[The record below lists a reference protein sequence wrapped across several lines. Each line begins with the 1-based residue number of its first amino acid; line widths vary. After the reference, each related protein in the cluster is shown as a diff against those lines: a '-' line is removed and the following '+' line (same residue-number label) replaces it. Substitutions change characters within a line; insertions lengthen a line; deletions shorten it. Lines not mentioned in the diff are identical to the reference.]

1 MTAAQVTLLIL
12 LFPVAG
18 AILLAVWGRRLPR
31 IVTQIVGPGV
41 VWGSFVATLVLF
53 FRQATIGDAR
63 FFGAGSS
70 DFTYWTWIKSGSFQV
85 PFNLL
90 VDNLSIFM
98 CLVITGVGGLIVTY
112 SVGYMADEDGP
123 SYSRFFTYMDV
134 FIFSM
139 LLLVL
144 AGNFVFLIVGWALVG
159 LSSYLLIGFW
169 YQRRSA
175 VLAARKAFVMNVIG
189 DAGMILG
196 AFVLFVMTNKTTYSA
211 VFATATNYCPPGAAC
226 LHILR
231 GDSPGLELAAF
242 LLLVGAVA
250 KSAQIPLHTWL
261 PDAMEGPTPVSA
273 LIHAATMVTAGV
285 YLVGR
290 MAPIYDIAIYAH
302 GAVAIIGAVTALF
315 AATIAIVQ
323 TDIKRVLAY
332 STMSQIGYM
341 FLAVGIGAY
350 SAGFFHLLAH
360 AFFKA
365 LLFMAAGSVIHA
377 MHGEQ
382 DMRKYG
388 GLFRQLPRTGGAF
401 LIGSLAL
408 VGVIP
413 LVGFFSKEQIL
424 GAAFSK
430 PDDPLA
436 LSVWVIGAATA
447 LITGFYTG
455 RMWWMSFAGKP
466 APERPVEH
474 PHEAPP
480 VMLVPVL
487 VLAGLTV
494 VAGFIQTRALGIGP
508 SVVSDFL
515 ASAVGRMR
523 WEENAGAV
531 VVGLITM
538 VLATLL
544 FFAAYRIYVERT
556 WKAWSANAPWAQ
568 RMLERK
574 YYFDEMYDAAFVRPM
589 DAIASWGAKDV
600 EGPVLDRLVV
610 GTGNAAVAAARSL
623 SLTQSGYFRNYVLV
637 FVGGAVV
644 AAVLLLMRVA

>member
-1 MTAAQVTLLIL
+1 MTSSQVALLL
-12 LFPVAG
+12 LLLPAAG
-18 AILLAVWGRRLPR
+18 AVLLAGRGWRFPR
-31 IVTQIVGPGV
+31 MVTKIVGPGV
-41 VWGSFVATLVLF
+41 VWASFVLTLVLF
-53 FRQATIGDAR
+53 SNKVSGDY
-63 FFGAGSS
+63 
-70 DFTYWTWIKSGSFQV
+70 TYWTWIQSGSFVV

-90 VDNLSIFM
+90 IDNLSIFM

-112 SVGYMADEDGP
+112 SVGYMAHENDA
-123 SYSRFFTYMDV
+123 SYARFFTYMDV

-144 AGNFVFLIVGWALVG
+144 AGNFVFLIVGWGLVG
-159 LSSYLLIGFW
+159 LSSYFLIGFW

-189 DAGMILG
+189 DVGMILG
-196 AFVLFVMTNKTTYSA
+196 AFVLFVQFHATTYA
-211 VFATATNYCPPGAAC
+211 AIFRQGCPPPQLMVYCG
-226 LHILR
+226 
-231 GDSPGLELAAF
+231 GTDNGMLELAAF

-285 YLVGR
+285 YLIGR
-290 MAPIYDIAIYAH
+290 MHPIYDIAVYAH

-350 SAGFFHLLAH
+350 SAGFFHLMSH

-365 LLFMAAGSVIHA
+365 LLFMAAGNVIHA
-377 MHGEQ
+377 MNDEQ

-388 GLFRQLPRTGGAF
+388 GLHKQMPRTSWSF
-401 LIGSLAL
+401 LIGSLSL

-413 LVGFFSKEQIL
+413 FVGFFSKEQIL

-430 PDDPLA
+430 PDSSLA
-436 LSVWVIGAATA
+436 LAVWGVGFVTA
-447 LITGFYTG
+447 LVTGFYTG
-455 RMWWMSFAGKP
+455 RMWWMAFWGKP
-466 APERPVEH
+466 SPQRPVEH

-480 VMLVPVL
+480 VMLVPVI
-487 VLAGLTV
+487 VLAALATVGGLL
-494 VAGFIQTRALGIGP
+494 QTRALGFGTQL
-508 SVVSDFL
+508 VDDFL
-515 ASAVGRMR
+515 GSAVGKQP
-523 WEENAGAV
+523 WEGGASEIAV
-531 VVGLITM
+531 TAATM
-538 VLATLL
+538 ILATLL
-544 FFAAYRIYVERT
+544 FLGAYRVYVQHA
-556 WKAWSANAPWAQ
+556 WKPWSSLVPWVQ
-568 RMLERK
+568 RLLERK
-574 YYFDEMYDAAFVRPM
+574 YYFDEAYNAVFVRTM
-589 DAIASWGAKDV
+589 DRLADVFLRDV
-600 EGPVLDRLVV
+600 EQPVIDGAVV
-610 GTGNAAVAAARSL
+610 GTGRAIQVGAADL

-637 FVGGAVV
+637 FVAGAVV
-644 AAVLLLMRVA
+644 IAVLLIISRGLS

>member
-1 MTAAQVTLLIL
+1 MTGSQATLLLL
-12 LFPVAG
+12 LFPAAG
-18 AILLAVWGRRLPR
+18 AILLAGRGWRLPR
-31 IVTQIVGPGV
+31 IVTAIVGPGV
-41 VWGSFVATLVLF
+41 VWASFVLTLVLF
-53 FRQATIGDAR
+53 SNQVKG
-63 FFGAGSS
+63 
-70 DFTYWTWIKSGSFQV
+70 DFTYWTWIKSGSFVV

-98 CLVITGVGGLIVTY
+98 CLVITGVGGLIVSY
-112 SVGYMADEDGP
+112 SVGYMEKEDGP
-123 SYSRFFTYMDV
+123 SYARFFTYMDV

-196 AFVLFVMTNKTTYSA
+196 AFVLFVMTQHTTFND
-211 VFATATNYCPPGAAC
+211 VFARATNYCPPGAAC

-231 GDSPGLELAAF
+231 GDNPGLELAAF
-242 LLLVGAVA
+242 LLLVGAIA

-285 YLVGR
+285 YLVAR
-290 MAPIYDIAIYAH
+290 MHPIYDIAIYAH
-302 GAVAIIGAVTALF
+302 GAVAIIGGVTALF
-315 AATIAIVQ
+315 AASIALVQ

-350 SAGFFHLLAH
+350 AVGLFHLLAH

-365 LLFMAAGSVIHA
+365 LLFMAAGNVIHA
-377 MHGEQ
+377 MHDEQ

-388 GLFRQLPRTGGAF
+388 GLLRQLPRTGGAF

-424 GAAFSK
+424 GAAFSRG
-430 PDDPLA
+430 DPLA

-466 APERPVEH
+466 APDRPVEH
-474 PHEAPP
+474 PHEAPAI
-480 VMLVPVL
+480 MLVPVL
-487 VLAGLTV
+487 ILAGLTV
-494 VAGFIQTRALGIGP
+494 VGGFIQTRALGIGP
-508 SVVSDFL
+508 SVVSDYL
-515 ASAVGRMR
+515 ASTVGHMS

-538 VLATLL
+538 VLSTLL
-544 FFAAYRIYVERT
+544 FFAAYRFYVERT
-556 WKAWSANAPWAQ
+556 WKTWSANLPWAQ
-568 RMLERK
+568 RLLERK
-574 YYFDEMYDAAFVRPM
+574 YYFDEIYDGAFVRPM
-589 DAIASWGAKDV
+589 DAVASWGARDI
-600 EGPVLDRLVV
+600 EGPVLDGAVI
-610 GTGNAAVAAARSL
+610 GTGQIAVAAARSL

-644 AAVLLLMRVA
+644 AAVLLLIRTA

>member
-1 MTAAQVTLLIL
+1 MSSSQLALAVLLL
-12 LFPVAG
+12 PAAG
-18 AILLAVWGRRLPR
+18 AILLAGRGWRLPR
-31 IVTQIVGPGV
+31 IVTVIVGPGV
-41 VWGSFVATLVLF
+41 VWASFAATLALF
-53 FRQATIGDAR
+53 FGQRTG
-63 FFGAGSS
+63 
-70 DFTYWTWIKSGSFQV
+70 DFTYWTWIKSGSFDV

-98 CLVITGVGGLIVTY
+98 CLVITGVGALIVTY
-112 SVGYMADEDGP
+112 SVGYMEHEDGP
-123 SYSRFFTYMDV
+123 SYARFFTYMDV

-144 AGNFVFLIVGWALVG
+144 AGNFVFLIVGWAMVG

-189 DAGMILG
+189 DVGMILG
-196 AFVLFVMTNKTTYSA
+196 AFVLFVTYHAITYSGVFTA
-211 VFATATNYCPPGAAC
+211 VGGNSSCPPNLLCIVGPI
-226 LHILR
+226 HPQ
-231 GDSPGLELAAF
+231 DSPTLELAAF
-242 LLLVGAVA
+242 FLLVGAVA
-250 KSAQIPLHTWL
+250 KSAQLPLHTWL

-290 MAPIYDIAIYAH
+290 MHPIYDIATYAH
-302 GAVAIIGAVTALF
+302 GTVAIVGAVTALF

-350 SAGFFHLLAH
+350 AAGFFHLLAH

-365 LLFMAAGSVIHA
+365 LLFMAAGNVIHA
-377 MHGEQ
+377 MHDEQ
-382 DMRKYG
+382 DMRKFG
-388 GLFRQLPRTGGAF
+388 GLFRQLPRTSWSF

-430 PDDPLA
+430 PDNSLA
-436 LSVWVIGAATA
+436 LAVWVVGAITA

-455 RMWWMSFAGKP
+455 RMWWMAFAGKP
-466 APERPVEH
+466 SPQRPVAV
-474 PHEAPP
+474 PHEARL
-480 VMLVPVL
+480 VMLVPVMIL
-487 VLAGLTV
+487 AVLSV
-494 VAGFIQTRALGIGP
+494 VGGFIQTRALGIGP
-508 SVVSDFL
+508 SQVSDFL
-515 ASAVGRMR
+515 AAVVNPPA

-531 VVGLITM
+531 IVGLATM
-538 VLATLL
+538 VLATVL
-544 FFAAYRIYVERT
+544 FLAAYRFYVERT
-556 WKAWSANAPWAQ
+556 WHPWSSRFPWAQ
-568 RMLERK
+568 RLLERK
-574 YYFDEMYDAAFVRPM
+574 YYFDEIYDAAIVRPM
-589 DAIASWGAKDV
+589 DGIADIGLRDIEK
-600 EGPVLDRLVV
+600 PVLDGAVV
-610 GTGNAAVAAARSL
+610 GTGQAAVAGATSL
-623 SLTQSGYFRNYVLV
+623 SLTQSGFFRNYVLV

-644 AAVLLLMRVA
+644 AAVLLLIRSNS

>member
-1 MTAAQVTLLIL
+1 MSTSQLALAVLI
-12 LFPVAG
+12 FPVAG
-18 AILLAVWGRRLPR
+18 AILLAGRGWRLPR
-31 IVTQIVGPGV
+31 AVTMIVGPGV
-41 VWGSFVATLVLF
+41 VWASFAATLALF
-53 FRQATIGDAR
+53 FGNASG
-63 FFGAGSS
+63 
-70 DFTYWTWIKSGSFQV
+70 DFTYWTWIKSGSFEV

-98 CLVITGVGGLIVTY
+98 CLVITGVGALIVTY
-112 SVGYMADEDGP
+112 SVGYMEHEDGP
-123 SYSRFFTYMDV
+123 SYARFFTYMDV

-144 AGNFVFLIVGWALVG
+144 AGNFVFLIVGWAMVG

-189 DAGMILG
+189 DVGMILG
-196 AFVLFVMTNKTTYSA
+196 AFVLFVTFHATTYA
-211 VFATATNYCPPGAAC
+211 NVFFQLQPRICVTSHPCP
-226 LHILR
+226 LVT
-231 GDSPGLELAAF
+231 DSPSLELAAF

-250 KSAQIPLHTWL
+250 KSAQLPLHTWL

-285 YLVGR
+285 YLIGR
-290 MAPIYDIAIYAH
+290 MHPIYDVATYAH
-302 GAVAIIGAVTALF
+302 GTVAIIGAVTALF

-350 SAGFFHLLAH
+350 AAGFFHLLAH

-365 LLFMAAGSVIHA
+365 LLFMAAGNVIHA
-377 MHGEQ
+377 MHDEQ

-388 GLFRQLPRTGGAF
+388 GLFRQLPRTSWAF

-424 GAAFSK
+424 GAALSK
-430 PDDPLA
+430 PDSTLA
-436 LSVWVIGAATA
+436 LGVWVVGVVTA

-455 RMWWMSFAGKP
+455 RMWWMAFGGKP
-466 APERPVEH
+466 SPERPVEH
-474 PHEAPP
+474 PHEARL
-480 VMLVPVL
+480 VMLVPVMI
-487 VLAGLTV
+487 LAVLTV
-494 VAGFIQTRALGIGP
+494 VGGFIQTRALGIGP
-508 SVVSDFL
+508 SAVSDFL
-515 ASAVGRMR
+515 ASTVGPVG
-523 WEENAGAV
+523 WEEGAGV
-531 VVGLITM
+531 VVAGLITM

-544 FFAAYRIYVERT
+544 FLAAYRFYVQRSWT
-556 WKAWSANAPWAQ
+556 AWSSRLPWAQ
-568 RMLERK
+568 RLLERK
-574 YYFDEMYDAAFVRPM
+574 YYFDEIYDAAFVRPM
-589 DAIASWGAKDV
+589 DAFADFGLRDI
-600 EGPVLDRLVV
+600 EQPVLDGAVV
-610 GTGNAAVAAARSL
+610 GTGHAAVAGASSL

-644 AAVLLLMRVA
+644 AAVLLLIRANS

>member
-1 MTAAQVTLLIL
+1 MSTSQLALAVLLL
-12 LFPVAG
+12 PAAG
-18 AILLAVWGRRLPR
+18 ALLLAGRGWRLPR
-31 IVTQIVGPGV
+31 IVTVIVGPGV
-41 VWGSFVATLVLF
+41 VWASFAGTLALF
-53 FRQATIGDAR
+53 FGNANG
-63 FFGAGSS
+63 
-70 DFTYWTWIKSGSFQV
+70 DFTYWTWIKSGSLDV

-98 CLVITGVGGLIVTY
+98 CLVITGVGALIVTY
-112 SVGYMADEDGP
+112 SVGYMEHEDDP
-123 SYSRFFTYMDV
+123 SYARFFTYMDV

-144 AGNFVFLIVGWALVG
+144 AGNFVFLIVGWAMVG

-169 YQRRSA
+169 YQRQSA

-196 AFVLFVMTNKTTYSA
+196 AFVLFVTYHA
-211 VFATATNYCPPGAAC
+211 ITYAGVFAAVGGNVSCPHNLLCIVGPI
-226 LHILR
+226 HPQ
-231 GDSPGLELAAF
+231 DSFTLELAAF
-242 LLLVGAVA
+242 FLLVGAVA
-250 KSAQIPLHTWL
+250 KSAQLPLHTWL

-285 YLVGR
+285 YLIGR
-290 MAPIYDIAIYAH
+290 MHPIYDIATYAH
-302 GAVAIIGAVTALF
+302 GTVAIIGAVTALF

-350 SAGFFHLLAH
+350 AAGFFHLLAH

-365 LLFMAAGSVIHA
+365 LLFMAAGNVIHT
-377 MHGEQ
+377 MHDEQ

-388 GLFRQLPRTGGAF
+388 GLFRQLPRTSWSF

-436 LSVWVIGAATA
+436 LAVWVVGAVTA

-455 RMWWMSFAGKP
+455 RMWWMAFGGRPS
-466 APERPVEH
+466 PERPVAV
-474 PHEAPP
+474 PHEARL
-480 VMLVPVL
+480 VMLVPVMIL
-487 VLAGLTV
+487 AVLSV
-494 VAGFIQTRALGIGP
+494 VGGFIQTRALGIGP
-508 SVVSDFL
+508 SQVSDFL
-515 ASAVGRMR
+515 AAAVNPVG

-531 VVGLITM
+531 VVGLVTM

-544 FFAAYRIYVERT
+544 FLAAYRLYVART
-556 WKAWSANAPWAQ
+556 WTPWSSRFPWAQ
-568 RMLERK
+568 RLLERK
-574 YYFDEMYDAAFVRPM
+574 YYFDEIYNAAFVRPM
-589 DAIASWGAKDV
+589 DGLADVGLRDIEKPVFDGA
-600 EGPVLDRLVV
+600 VV
-610 GTGNAAVAAARSL
+610 GTGHAAVAGASSL

-644 AAVLLLMRVA
+644 AAVVLLIRANS

>member
-1 MTAAQVTLLIL
+1 MSASQLALLVL
-12 LFPVAG
+12 LLPAAG
-18 AILLAVWGRRLPR
+18 AIVLAGRGWRLPR

-41 VWGSFVATLVLF
+41 VWASFAATLALF
-53 FRQATIGDAR
+53 FRQATIGDGR
-63 FFGAGSS
+63 FYGAGSS
-70 DFTYWTWIKSGSFQV
+70 DFTYWTWIQSGSFQV

-112 SVGYMADEDGP
+112 SVGYMEHEDGP
-123 SYSRFFTYMDV
+123 SYARFFTYMDV

-189 DAGMILG
+189 DVGMILG
-196 AFVLFVMTNKTTYSA
+196 AFVLFVMFHATTYAGIFSA
-211 VFATATNYCPPGAAC
+211 FQPRVCGHLGPCPQ
-226 LHILR
+226 LT
-231 GDSPGLELAAF
+231 DSPSIELAAF

-285 YLVGR
+285 YLIGR
-290 MAPIYDIAIYAH
+290 MHPIYDLAVYAH
-302 GAVAIIGAVTALF
+302 GTVAIIGAVTALF

-323 TDIKRVLAY
+323 ADIKRVLAY

-365 LLFMAAGSVIHA
+365 LLFMTAGNVIHA
-377 MHGEQ
+377 MHDEQ

-436 LSVWVIGAATA
+436 LGVWVIGAATA

-455 RMWWMSFAGKP
+455 RMWWISFAGKP
-466 APERPVEH
+466 SPERPVEH

-487 VLAGLTV
+487 ILAALSV
-494 VAGFIQTRALGIGP
+494 VGGFIQTRALGFGP
-508 SVVSDFL
+508 SLVTDYL
-515 ASAVGRMR
+515 ALGPH
-523 WEENAGAV
+523 WEESAGAV

-538 VLATLL
+538 VLAALL
-544 FFAAYRIYVERT
+544 FLVAYRFYVERT
-556 WKAWSANAPWAQ
+556 WKAWSANLPWAQ
-568 RMLERK
+568 RLLERK
-574 YYFDEMYDAAFVRPM
+574 YYFDEIYDFAFVRPM
-589 DAIASWGAKDV
+589 DAIASWGAKDI
-600 EGPVLDRLVV
+600 EQTVLDGAVV

-644 AAVLLLMRVA
+644 AAVLLLIRTG

>member
-1 MTAAQVTLLIL
+1 MTNQTLALLIL

-18 AILLAVWGRRLPR
+18 AILLAGRGWRLPR
-31 IVTQIVGPGV
+31 IFTVIIGPGV
-41 VWGSFVATLVLF
+41 VWASFVCVLALF
-53 FRQATIGDAR
+53 SGKAHG
-63 FFGAGSS
+63 
-70 DFTYWTWIKSGSFQV
+70 DFTYWSWIKSGSLDV

-90 VDNLSIFM
+90 IDNLSIFM

-112 SVGYMADEDGP
+112 SVGYMEREDDP
-123 SYSRFFTYMDV
+123 SYARFFVYMDI

-144 AGNFVFLIVGWALVG
+144 AGNFIFLIVGWAMVG

-169 YQRRSA
+169 YQRHSA
-175 VLAARKAFVMNVIG
+175 VVAARKAFVMNVIG
-189 DAGMILG
+189 DVGMILG
-196 AFVLFVMTNKTTYSA
+196 TLVLFVNLHAITYAGVFKA
-211 VFATATNYCPPGAAC
+211 VPHTDNGN
-226 LHILR
+226 
-231 GDSPGLELAAF
+231 LELAAC

-250 KSAQIPLHTWL
+250 KSAQLPLHTWL

-290 MAPIYDIAIYAH
+290 MYPIYDVAVYAH

-350 SAGFFHLLAH
+350 AAGFFHLLSH

-365 LLFMAAGSVIHA
+365 LLFMAAGNVIHA
-377 MHGEQ
+377 MHDEQ

-388 GLFRQLPRTGGAF
+388 GLWGQMRPTSISF
-401 LIGSLAL
+401 LVGSLSL

-413 LVGFFSKEQIL
+413 FVGFFSKEQVL
-424 GAAFSK
+424 GLAFSK
-430 PDDPLA
+430 PNDSLA
-436 LSVWVIGAATA
+436 LIVWIIGAATA

-455 RMWWMSFAGKP
+455 RMWWMSFWGKP
-466 APERPVEH
+466 SPQRPVEH
-474 PHEAPP
+474 PHAPGL
-480 VMLVPVL
+480 VMMVPVGIL
-487 VLAGLTV
+487 AVLATVGGLL
-494 VAGFIQTRALGIGP
+494 QTRAFGSFGP
-508 SVVSDFL
+508 SLVNDFL
-515 ASAVGRMR
+515 APAVGPLR
-523 WEENAGAV
+523 WEGDWSEV
-531 VVGLITM
+531 VIGLSTM
-538 VLATLL
+538 VLATAL
-544 FFAAYRIYVERT
+544 FLAAMRIRPWTAYV
-556 WKAWSANAPWAQ
+556 PWAQ
-568 RMLERK
+568 RLLERK
-574 YYFDEMYDAAFVRPM
+574 YYFDEIYDAAFVRPM
-589 DAIASWGAKDV
+589 DAVAGFALRGI
-600 EGPVLDRLVV
+600 EEPVID
-610 GTGNAAVAAARSL
+610 AAVVDTGLLARAGAASL

-644 AAVLLLMRVA
+644 AAVILLLRASS

>member
-1 MTAAQVTLLIL
+1 MNTGQLALLVL

-18 AILLAVWGRRLPR
+18 AILLAGRGWRLPR
-31 IVTQIVGPGV
+31 IVTKIVGPGV
-41 VWGSFVATLVLF
+41 VWASFAGTLALF
-53 FRQATIGDAR
+53 YWLQTGGPAKCDYVQCQDI
-63 FFGAGSS
+63 
-70 DFTYWTWIKSGSFQV
+70 TYWTWIKSGSFEV

-98 CLVITGVGGLIVTY
+98 CLVITGVGSLIVTY
-112 SVGYMADEDGP
+112 SVGYMEHEDGP
-123 SYSRFFTYMDV
+123 SYARFFTYMDV

-144 AGNFVFLIVGWALVG
+144 AGNFVFLIVGWAMVG

-189 DAGMILG
+189 DVGMILG
-196 AFVLFVMTNKTTYSA
+196 AFVLFVTYHATTYRA
-211 VFATATNYCPPGAAC
+211 VFAG
-226 LHILR
+226 LHSCGDLVKCSN
-231 GDSPGLELAAF
+231 DSPSLELAAF

-250 KSAQIPLHTWL
+250 KSAQLPLHTWL

-285 YLVGR
+285 YLIGR
-290 MAPIYDIAIYAH
+290 MHPIYDLAVYAH

-350 SAGFFHLLAH
+350 AAGFFHLLAH

-365 LLFMAAGSVIHA
+365 LLFMAAGNVIHA
-377 MHGEQ
+377 MHDEQ

-388 GLFRQLPRTGGAF
+388 GLWRQMRPTSVAF
-401 LIGSLAL
+401 LIGSLSL

-413 LVGFFSKEQIL
+413 FVGFFSKEQIL
-424 GAAFSK
+424 GLAFAK
-430 PDDPLA
+430 GDL
-436 LSVWVIGAATA
+436 LSTDVWFIGFVTA
-447 LITGFYTG
+447 LLTGFYTG
-455 RMWWMSFAGKP
+455 RMWWIAFGGKP
-466 APERPVEH
+466 SPERAVEH
-474 PHEAPP
+474 PHEARL

-487 VLAGLTV
+487 ILAALS
-494 VAGFIQTRALGIGP
+494 VAGGFIQTRALGIGP
-508 SVVSDFL
+508 AAVSDFL
-515 ASAVGRMR
+515 ASVVGPVG
-523 WEENAGAV
+523 WEESSAVV
-531 VVGLITM
+531 VVGLVTM
-538 VLATLL
+538 ILAALL
-544 FFAAYRIYVERT
+544 FLAAYRFYVQRS
-556 WKAWSANAPWAQ
+556 WKSWSTNFPWAQ
-568 RMLERK
+568 RLLEHK
-574 YYFDEMYDAAFVRPM
+574 YYFDEAYNAVFVRPM
-589 DAIASWGAKDV
+589 DAFADFGLRDIEDPLFDGA
-600 EGPVLDRLVV
+600 VV
-610 GTGNAAVAAARSL
+610 GTGHAAVAGATSL

-644 AAVLLLMRVA
+644 AAVLLLIRANS

>member
-1 MTAAQVTLLIL
+1 MSTSQLALAVLLL
-12 LFPVAG
+12 PAAG
-18 AILLAVWGRRLPR
+18 ALLLAGRGWRLPR
-31 IVTQIVGPGV
+31 TVTVIVGPGV
-41 VWGSFVATLVLF
+41 VWASFAGTLALF
-53 FRQATIGDAR
+53 FGNANG
-63 FFGAGSS
+63 
-70 DFTYWTWIKSGSFQV
+70 DFTYWTWIKSGSLDV

-98 CLVITGVGGLIVTY
+98 CLVITGVGALIVTY
-112 SVGYMADEDGP
+112 SVGYMEHEDDP
-123 SYSRFFTYMDV
+123 SYARFFTYMDV

-144 AGNFVFLIVGWALVG
+144 AGNFVFLIVGWAMVG

-169 YQRRSA
+169 YQRQSA

-196 AFVLFVMTNKTTYSA
+196 AFVLFVTYHA
-211 VFATATNYCPPGAAC
+211 ITYAGVFAAVGGNVSCPHNLLCIVGPI
-226 LHILR
+226 HPQ
-231 GDSPGLELAAF
+231 DSFTLELAAF
-242 LLLVGAVA
+242 FLLVGAVA
-250 KSAQIPLHTWL
+250 KSAQLPLHTWL

-285 YLVGR
+285 YLIGR
-290 MAPIYDIAIYAH
+290 MHPIYDVATYAH
-302 GAVAIIGAVTALF
+302 GTVAIIGAVTALF

-350 SAGFFHLLAH
+350 AAGFFHLLAH

-365 LLFMAAGSVIHA
+365 LLFMAAGNVIHT
-377 MHGEQ
+377 MHDEQ

-388 GLFRQLPRTGGAF
+388 GLFRQLPRTSWSF

-424 GAAFSK
+424 GAALSK

-436 LSVWVIGAATA
+436 LAVWVVGAVTA

-455 RMWWMSFAGKP
+455 RMWWMAFGGKP
-466 APERPVEH
+466 SPERPVAV
-474 PHEAPP
+474 PHEARL
-480 VMLVPVL
+480 VMLVPVMIL
-487 VLAGLTV
+487 AVLSV
-494 VAGFIQTRALGIGP
+494 VGGFIQTRALGIGP
-508 SVVSDFL
+508 SQVSDFL
-515 ASAVGRMR
+515 AAAVNPVG

-531 VVGLITM
+531 VVGLVTM

-544 FFAAYRIYVERT
+544 FLAAYRLYVART
-556 WKAWSANAPWAQ
+556 WTPWSSRFPWAQ
-568 RMLERK
+568 RLLERK
-574 YYFDEMYDAAFVRPM
+574 YYFDEIYNAAFVRPM
-589 DAIASWGAKDV
+589 DGLADVGLRDIEKPVFDGA
-600 EGPVLDRLVV
+600 VV
-610 GTGNAAVAAARSL
+610 GTGHAAVAGASSL

-644 AAVLLLMRVA
+644 AAVVLLIRANS

>member
-1 MTAAQVTLLIL
+1 MTSSQLALLIL
-12 LFPVAG
+12 LFPAAG
-18 AILLAVWGRRLPR
+18 AILLVGRGWRLPR

-41 VWGSFVATLVLF
+41 VWASFVATLALF
-53 FRQATIGDAR
+53 FGKAKG
-63 FFGAGSS
+63 
-70 DFTYWTWIKSGSFQV
+70 DFTYWTWIQSGSFQV

-112 SVGYMADEDGP
+112 SVGYMKHEDGP
-123 SYSRFFTYMDV
+123 SYARFFTYMDV

-175 VLAARKAFVMNVIG
+175 VLAARKAFVMNVVG
-189 DAGMILG
+189 DVGMILG
-196 AFVLFVMTNKTTYSA
+196 AFVIFITYHTVTYA
-211 VFATATNYCPPGAAC
+211 GVFNTPV
-226 LHILR
+226 LHNLR
-231 GDSPGLELAAF
+231 DNPTVELIAF

-285 YLVGR
+285 YLIGR
-290 MAPIYDIAIYAH
+290 MHPIYDIAVYAH
-302 GAVAIIGAVTALF
+302 GAVAIVGAVTALF

-365 LLFMAAGSVIHA
+365 LLFMAAGNVIHA
-377 MHGEQ
+377 MHDEQ

-388 GLFRQLPRTGGAF
+388 GLLRQLPRTGGAF

-424 GAAFSK
+424 GAAFSNGS
-430 PDDPLA
+430 PLA

-455 RMWWMSFAGKP
+455 RMWWISFAGK
-466 APERPVEH
+466 ASPERPVEH

-487 VLAGLTV
+487 ILAGLSV
-494 VAGFIQTRALGIGP
+494 VGGFIQTRALGIGP
-508 SVVSDFL
+508 SAVSDFL
-515 ASAVGRMR
+515 ATAVGRMN
-523 WEENAGAV
+523 WEEGIGAV

-544 FFAAYRIYVERT
+544 FLGAYRFYVERT
-556 WKAWSANAPWAQ
+556 WKTWSANVPWAQ
-568 RMLERK
+568 RLLERK
-574 YYFDEMYDAAFVRPM
+574 YYVDEIYDAAFVRPM
-589 DAIASWGAKDV
+589 DAIANWGAKDI
-600 EGPVLDRLVV
+600 ERTVLDGAVV

-644 AAVLLLMRVA
+644 AAVLLLIRTA